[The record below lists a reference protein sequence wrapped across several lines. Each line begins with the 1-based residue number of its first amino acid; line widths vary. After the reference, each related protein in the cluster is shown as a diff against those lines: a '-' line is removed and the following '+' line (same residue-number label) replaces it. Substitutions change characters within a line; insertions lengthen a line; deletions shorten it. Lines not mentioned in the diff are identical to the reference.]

1 MMHYLL
7 WPAALAVG
15 WVLVYVVWIRPLRAK
30 IAAVVPSIVEP
41 ELTPVVEVVDGRAV
55 ASIAPPTAW
64 QKLVAA
70 IEGWKTIGLSFALS
84 VFATA
89 TAVFNAVMQNTTMLD
104 DFQSM
109 PWASVF
115 KPDVALK
122 IVSALLVIVPIFHL
136 VGKVKAAMATPIST
150 GSEKAD

>member
-1 MMHYLL
+1 MHYLL
-7 WPAALAVG
+7 LPAALALG
-15 WVLVYVVWIRPLRAK
+15 WVLVYLIWIRPLRAK
-30 IAAVVPSIVEP
+30 IAATVPSIVEP
-41 ELTPVVEVVDGRAV
+41 APNVKLSVLGGVDV
-55 ASIAPPTAW
+55 LPPTAW
-64 QKLVAA
+64 QKFVAA
-70 IEGWKTIGLSFALS
+70 IEGWKTIGLSFILS

-89 TAVFNAVMQNTTMLD
+89 TAVFNAVVQNTSLLD

-136 VGKVKAAMATPIST
+136 VGKVKAAMATPVST
-150 GSEKAD
+150 GSERADGP